1 MTNINP
7 KIKMLRI
14 VGKRAR
20 FHKMCKLTYFTVPF
34 NPWDDDTQWA
44 VFSDECAANMFAHAM
59 HSVVIPESA
68 HVCIYK

>member
-1 MTNINP
+1 MTTINP
-7 KIKMLRI
+7 KIKMFRN
-14 VGKRAR
+14 VGKLAR

-44 VFSDECAANMFAHAM
+44 VFSDELAANMFARNI
-59 HSVVIPESA
+59 HSVVIREST